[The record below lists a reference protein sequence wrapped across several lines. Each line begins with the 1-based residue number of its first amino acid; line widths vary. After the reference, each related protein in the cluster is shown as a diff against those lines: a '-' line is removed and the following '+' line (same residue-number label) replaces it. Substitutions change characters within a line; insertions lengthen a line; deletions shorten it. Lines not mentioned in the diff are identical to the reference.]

1 MFFDPLRVDWNAIF
15 RPSGDQAGAVLS
27 PVFVPVVR
35 RTGLR
40 PSASITQSCDGP
52 LAVERRAK
60 AIFLPSG
67 DFAGWASRKEPG
79 ARPAI
84 PGTRPGA
91 PPSAPPTHMRVGR
104 ANKSPP
110 PPGTRG

>member
-35 RTGLR
+35 RTGVR

-52 LAVERRAK
+52 LAVERRGK
-60 AIFLPSG
+60 AVFSPAP
-67 DFAGWASRKEPG
+67 DFPGRGAGTEPG
-79 ARPAI
+79 GRAAAPATCRPSPA
-84 PGTRPGA
+84 
-91 PPSAPPTHMRVGR
+91 SPPTHH
-104 ANKSPP
+104 
-110 PPGTRG
+110 

>member
-60 AIFLPSG
+60 AIFWPAG
-67 DFAGWASRKEPG
+67 RFPGWASGKEPG
-79 ARPAI
+79 AGPPTPASLWE
-84 PGTRPGA
+84 P
-91 PPSAPPTHMRVGR
+91 PPSAPPTPM
-104 ANKSPP
+104 A
-110 PPGTRG
+110 